1 MRQPARTIA
10 ILLVAGAILSAA
22 PGASWAHASRHGSTQ
37 LPTLTRGP
45 RDGLTR
51 ALERGRIGPAR
62 YALERFASAV
72 APASVPDS
80 FGDLAAPDPRSG
92 SLLARDLLVRMA
104 ALGPRLRAR
113 AASLLARPTD
123 GPNDPDTP
131 LGADVGYSV
140 PEATPT
146 CDPDV
151 CVHYVTTTANKVPA
165 LDAGGVI
172 GIPDY
177 VETVAGVMADVWTT
191 EVDDLDYRSPKP
203 DGTSEN
209 DGGGP
214 ELDVYLTNLG
224 DDGLYGYCTS
234 DDPRLFS
241 GYRYFDFS
249 AYCVLD
255 NDFSA
260 AEFGYADTTLPLRV
274 TAAHEFF
281 HAVQFAYDL
290 YEDGWFMESTATWI
304 EDEVYDTIDDNRQ
317 YLSSSPLS
325 DPTVP
330 LDKTAGF
337 RVYGDWIFF
346 RFLSESLG
354 AGPGMDDLG
363 VVRKIW
369 EKADGSQIGPDQFSS
384 QAVRTVVDNE
394 TKGGDPWTFAK
405 AFRDFGAWNAAP
417 DASYSEGDAY
427 DAAPAQV
434 SKTVTPAS
442 SPVKNTGQVDHLSHR
457 LVRFVR
463 GNAVGGGAR
472 LRVTVDGP
480 DGATSPVAT
489 LVIVADG
496 GGIAT
501 RVVTLNGRGVGSA
514 TVDFGNGVRRVI
526 AVIGSASVRYL
537 GCYDFV
543 GSFACNGGDPKDDG
557 LAFRVTAKLV

>member
-1 MRQPARTIA
+1 MRQPARMLA
-10 ILLVAGAILSAA
+10 ILLAVGAMVTVVPGGAVAAGPDA
-22 PGASWAHASRHGSTQ
+22 G
-37 LPTLTRGP
+37 PTLPALARGP

-51 ALERGRIGPAR
+51 ALEQGRIGPAR
-62 YALERFASAV
+62 YALERFAAAV
-72 APASVPDS
+72 APASVPAA
-80 FGDLAAPDPRSG
+80 FGQVAAPDPRSG
-92 SLLARDLLVRMA
+92 TQLARDLLLRMG
-104 ALGPRLRAR
+104 ALAPRQRAR
-113 AASLLARPTD
+113 AAALLDRPTD

-131 LGADVGYSV
+131 IGADVGYAVSEAP
-140 PEATPT
+140 PE

-151 CVHYVTTTANKVPA
+151 CVHYVTTTANKVPT
-165 LDAGGVI
+165 LDAGGEV
-172 GIPDY
+172 GVPDY
-177 VETVAGVMADVWTT
+177 VETVAGVMADVWAF
-191 EVDDLDYRSPKP
+191 EVDDLGYRPPKP
-203 DGTSEN
+203 DGTSDD
-209 DGGGP
+209 DGGGT

-260 AEFGYADTTLPLRV
+260 LEFGYPDTTLPLRV

-290 YEDGWFMESTATWI
+290 YEDGWFMEATATWI
-304 EDEVYDTIDDNRQ
+304 EDEVYDEIDDNRQ
-317 YLSSSPLS
+317 YLNASPIS
-325 DPTVP
+325 NPTVP
-330 LDKTAGF
+330 LDKTVGF

-354 AGPGMDDLG
+354 TGGLDDRV

-369 EKADGSQIGPDQFSS
+369 ERADGSQVGPDQFSS
-384 QAVRTVVDNE
+384 QAVRTVLDNE
-394 TKGGDPWTFAK
+394 TKDGNPWTFAK

-417 DASYSEGDAY
+417 DAFYSEGDAY
-427 DAAPAQV
+427 DAATAQV
-434 SKTVTPAS
+434 SKTVTPRS
-442 SPVKNTGQVDHLSHR
+442 SPVKNTGQLDHLAHR

-472 LRVTVDGP
+472 LRVTVDGS

-496 GGIAT
+496 GAIST
-501 RVVTLNGRGVGSA
+501 RAITLNGKGVGRA
-514 TVDFGNGVRRVI
+514 TVDYGNGVRRVI
-526 AVIGSASVRYL
+526 AVLGSASVRYT
-537 GCYDFV
+537 GCYDFF
-543 GSFACNGGDPKDDG
+543 GPFACNGGDPKDDG
-557 LAFRVTAKLV
+557 LSFKVTAKLV